1 MNKANF
7 GAWDTGEHHMVVESE
22 DEELPKVSHLVS
34 SWTQKSQT
42 LGILELDRTSVT
54 IQLSALSYEELT
66 HRHPPQMASS
76 GQVILGFLDTQT
88 QMVVP
93 CGVVT
98 SSPPCGPPTTVQP
111 WTNLISLL
119 LPRQQN
125 FMILGSFLM
134 LYSLPP
140 KSDNPTFISSKKK
153 KKIHHF
159 LGNFQMF
166 LFSPYNLVDNNSWK
180 PLSACWCQF
189 FSLCVLRG
197 TLFYVFN
204 NKGFAW
210 LQRPLKVEHL

>member
-153 KKIHHF
+153 KNPPLPGKLPNVSLLTLQSSGQQF
-159 LGNFQMF
+159 LETTECMLMSIF
-166 LFSPYNLVDNNSWK
+166 LTVCATWYPV
-180 PLSACWCQF
+180 
-189 FSLCVLRG
+189 LCL
-197 TLFYVFN
+197 
-204 NKGFAW
+204 
-210 LQRPLKVEHL
+210 